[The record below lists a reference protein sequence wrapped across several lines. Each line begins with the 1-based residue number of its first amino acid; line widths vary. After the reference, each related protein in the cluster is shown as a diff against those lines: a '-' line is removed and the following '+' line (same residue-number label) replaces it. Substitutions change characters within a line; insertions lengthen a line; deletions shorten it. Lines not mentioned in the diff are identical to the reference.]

1 MAKRRESNIFSL
13 SFLDIMS
20 CGFGA
25 VILIFIVIQHGSE
38 ATSQESN
45 LEMLA
50 EIDRIEQEVKDETEK
65 LVLLKNT
72 VQEKD
77 DEIATT
83 EEMIVEIIRQIQE
96 LEKEIAAIQAEGV
109 SSEETIDSLKSEI
122 KELEEEAASLKSSV
136 AEQTGVDS
144 RSFLGDGDRQYLSG
158 VHLGGDH
165 ILVLLDSSASMLD
178 NTIVNIVRRRNMS
191 TEKKLESPKWQ
202 RALATIDWIVANVP
216 RTANLQLFGFNE
228 TAWPAVEGSEGSW
241 IRAEDRDD
249 VNAAI
254 EQLKQ
259 VVPKGG
265 TSLHHPFSLANEL
278 VPSPD
283 SIFLIVDSLPT
294 MGAQENGNRII
305 SSRDRVR
312 LFGSA
317 LDQLPLNIP
326 VTVILF
332 PMEGDP
338 IAAPSYWRL
347 AQITG
352 GAFLSPPEDWP

>member
-13 SFLDIMS
+13 SFLDVMS

-45 LEMLA
+45 VELLA
-50 EIDRIEQEVKDETEK
+50 EVKRIEVEILDETEK
-65 LVLLKNT
+65 LVQLKNT
-72 VQEKD
+72 VEERD
-77 DEIATT
+77 DVIATT
-83 EEMIVEIIRQIQE
+83 EETIRAVIQQIKEMEQQIAALLDEGANNEESIDDLKSDLQE
-96 LEKEIAAIQAEGV
+96 LE
-109 SSEETIDSLKSEI
+109 S
-122 KELEEEAASLKSSV
+122 EAASLQNSV
-136 AEQTGVDS
+136 KAQTGSDS
-144 RSFLGDGDRQYLSG
+144 RSFQGDGDRQYLSG
-158 VHLGGDH
+158 VHLGGEH
-165 ILVLLDSSASMLD
+165 VLILMDASASMLD
-178 NTIVNIVRRRNMS
+178 NTIVNVVRRRNMS
-191 TEKKLESPKWQ
+191 REKKLESPKWQ
-202 RALATIDWIVANVP
+202 RALATVEWVVANIP
-216 RTANLQLFGFNE
+216 RSANVQLFGFNE

-241 IRAEDRDD
+241 IRAEDRADIET
-249 VNAAI
+249 AL

-259 VVPKGG
+259 VEPKGG
-265 TSLHHPFSLANEL
+265 TSLHQPFALAREL
-278 VPSPD
+278 VPAPD

-294 MGAQENGNRII
+294 IGRQPSDARII
-305 SSRDRVR
+305 SSRDRIR
-312 LFGSA
+312 LFGDA
-317 LDQLPLNIP
+317 LDSLPQNVP